1 MKKHE
6 NGIIA
11 RSVRLE
17 KYPILCSKELNA
29 MEFKALNKK
38 NNSLNC
44 SDNALN
50 ERQRAK

>member
-11 RSVRLE
+11 RSVRFE
-17 KYPILCSKELNA
+17 KHPKLCKELNA
-29 MEFKALNKK
+29 MEYKALNNKK
-38 NNSLNC
+38 NALNC

-50 ERQRAK
+50 ER